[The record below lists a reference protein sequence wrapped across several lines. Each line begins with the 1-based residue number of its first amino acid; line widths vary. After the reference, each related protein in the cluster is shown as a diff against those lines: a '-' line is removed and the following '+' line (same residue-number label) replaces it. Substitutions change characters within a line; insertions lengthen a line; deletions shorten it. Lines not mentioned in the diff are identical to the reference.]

1 MAFAGMG
8 IGLFESAS
16 RSLLPLSCPD
26 EDIGAAIGVL
36 GTVGYASAAVAT
48 AIYVTVLNTKVTAI
62 VPGKVIE
69 AALQA
74 GLPKKDLIKLL
85 ELFSTNIT
93 AVPNI
98 TPEIA
103 QAVGIAAQNGT
114 ADAFRYVWYTAVAFG
129 LVATIASCFVIS
141 YTEYYTDTV
150 ARKMRVDQAQRDAS
164 ALEHDTSEK
173 V

>member
-1 MAFAGMG
+1 M
-8 IGLFESAS
+8 
-16 RSLLPLSCPD
+16 
-26 EDIGAAIGVL
+26 
-36 GTVGYASAAVAT
+36 
-48 AIYVTVLNTKVTAI
+48 TAI

-93 AVPNI
+93 AVPDI

-114 ADAFRYVWYTAVAFG
+114 ADAFRYV
-129 LVATIASCFVIS
+129 
-141 YTEYYTDTV
+141 
-150 ARKMRVDQAQRDAS
+150 
-164 ALEHDTSEK
+164 
-173 V
+173 